1 MPAGGGAQATHQA
14 SHRQGIVAH
23 IAIWLEPG
31 VDIFAARKAF
41 LLAAR
46 PTGFDIAG
54 VHIGLGEIDCLADVS
69 CKWTKPRRG
78 YETRR
83 IGEWINTVRQMT
95 DAGGRLYVRRTSTI
109 VCINMGG

>member
-1 MPAGGGAQATHQA
+1 MPAVGAAQAIHHA
-14 SHRQGIVAH
+14 HHRQGIVAH

-31 VDIFAARKAF
+31 VDIFGARKAF
-41 LLAAR
+41 LAGAR
-46 PTGFDIAG
+46 PVGFDISG

-83 IGEWINTVRQMT
+83 IGEWINDIRQLT
-95 DAGGRLYVRRTSTI
+95 DANGRLYVRRTSTV
-109 VCINMGG
+109 VCMNMP